1 MDGFFLID
9 KESKMTSHDVL
20 LKLRRKLNVSKMGHT
35 GTLDPLAS
43 GLMVVCSGKATKL
56 AYLFEKMDKTY
67 QGILVFGSHY
77 DTYDTTGSV
86 IETNPY
92 QPEEPEIVQGMKAF
106 EKTYHQEP
114 PMYSAIKQD
123 GQKLYEL
130 ARKGMDVERK
140 KREVT
145 VYRFDPI
152 SPLQQREI
160 AFEAK
165 VSKGTYIR
173 SLVVDLAQSLGALA
187 AISQLRR
194 IEVGPYTVSNAKE
207 VKDIMPNDIVP
218 LSTFFKDY
226 PRIMLNDYMIKLVR
240 NGIYLDERQTQ
251 IQSPFIVVDHDHL
264 PVAYYEP
271 IDSHRY
277 QPMLIF

>member
-130 ARKGMDVERK
+130 ARKGLDVERK

>member
-114 PMYSAIKQD
+114 PMFSAIKQD

-130 ARKGMDVERK
+130 ARKGLDVERK